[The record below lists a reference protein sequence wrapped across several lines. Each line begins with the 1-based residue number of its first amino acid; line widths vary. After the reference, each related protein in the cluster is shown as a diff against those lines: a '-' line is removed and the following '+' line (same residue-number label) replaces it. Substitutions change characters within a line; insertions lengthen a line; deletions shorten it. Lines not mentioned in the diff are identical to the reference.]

1 MLTNLQPCK
10 EKKKKRETG
19 KNKTNNN
26 KKPTFT
32 APVEQYIL
40 KHMKKVLQLAIND
53 PRTKL
58 HHFWKGEN
66 SKAGLSKDLLIIIIN
81 IMQQVC

>member
-1 MLTNLQPCK
+1 MTLATFFKALESFSSCSLIFSLA
-10 EKKKKRETG
+10 KKKRRREKQEKTKQKREKG

-58 HHFWKGEN
+58 YHF
-66 SKAGLSKDLLIIIIN
+66 
-81 IMQQVC
+81 